1 MEYFTKF
8 ERTIWCVSVIA
19 IVASF
24 FIFGGDGY
32 LSMIA
37 SLVGVTSLLLC
48 AKGNFWAHVFGIIF
62 SLIYGYISFS
72 YRYYGEMITYMC
84 MTMPMGVFA
93 LVSWIKNPYKGKKT
107 EVEIYNIGKKDIW
120 QMIGLTLVVTVV
132 FYYILSYF
140 NTANLLPST
149 LSVTTSFAAVFLT
162 YKRSPYYAI
171 AYSFNDIILIV
182 LWMMA
187 GMEDKKYYSVV
198 VCFVIFLVND
208 IYGFLNWKKMKNRQN

>member
-1 MEYFTKF
+1 
-8 ERTIWCVSVIA
+8 
-19 IVASF
+19 
-24 FIFGGDGY
+24 
-32 LSMIA
+32 
-37 SLVGVTSLLLC
+37 
-48 AKGNFWAHVFGIIF
+48 
-62 SLIYGYISFS
+62 
-72 YRYYGEMITYMC
+72 
-84 MTMPMGVFA
+84 MPMGVFA

-140 NTANLLPST
+140 NTENLVPST

-182 LWMMA
+182 LWMLA